1 MKLTDR
7 LLKYLEYKELS
18 IHYFEMICGIGNGYF
33 GKQHRGKG
41 SMGSDILEKIA
52 VHYPDL
58 NLNWLVTGRGSM
70 LHRPPRGVKPPEDF
84 MLKEEQA
91 VYNIRNKLMDVLK
104 DQIKTLEK
112 ALPKGRK
119 VNLKI

>member
-7 LLKYLEYKELS
+7 LLKYLEQKD
-18 IHYFEMICGIGNGYF
+18 ITIRYFEMVCGIGNGYF

-41 SMGSDILEKIA
+41 SMGSDILEKIS

-58 NLNWLVTGRGSM
+58 NLNWLITGKGPM
-70 LHRPPRGVKPPEDF
+70 LQKPPRGVRPPEDF

-91 VYNIRNKLMDVLK
+91 VYAIRNKLMDVLK
-104 DQIKTLEK
+104 DQLKTLEK
-112 ALPKGRK
+112 TLPRGKRTS
-119 VNLKI
+119 NN